1 MFPIIDR
8 VIQKESKKFFLGY
21 CKYFEALVA
30 YAKYYQKED

>member
-1 MFPIIDR
+1 
-8 VIQKESKKFFLGY
+8 ESKKFFLDY